1 VIFLEL
7 IMKTKIKIKK
17 IPTATINV
25 PINSPE
31 HRIWEIKRELAE
43 DIVSSNEGVS
53 VNVFE
58 MWSED

>member
-1 VIFLEL
+1 
-7 IMKTKIKIKK
+7 MKTKIKIKK